1 MKNVLVTGGGGF
13 VGSVI
18 VRQLLENGCKVIVAA
33 RKRYRELENLG
44 AIGRRGDIGDSS
56 FVNDLCRNVDTVF
69 HTAAKAG
76 IWGKWEEYERTNVT
90 GTRNIL
96 IACKEFGIRRLV
108 YTSTPSVVFSGSDIK
123 DGDETLAYSSRFLCH
138 YPKSKVMA
146 EQLVLR
152 GNSPSLTTCAIRP
165 HLVWGPHD
173 PHLIPRL
180 IERGQSGL
188 LKRVGAGENLVDITY
203 VDNVAHAHILAA
215 EAMGKSSKIGGQA
228 YFIGQERPVN
238 LWEWINDL
246 FRDLGIDPVKSHVPF
261 RAAYLIGIILEG
273 LYRLLARSEEPRM
286 TRFLAEQLARSHY
299 FSHAKAREDFG
310 YKPIISLAEGQKR
323 LLTWLRENR

>member
-1 MKNVLVTGGGGF
+1 MEKVVVTGGGGF

-18 VRQLLENGCKVIVAA
+18 VRQLLEKGCKVIVAA
-33 RKRYRELENLG
+33 RRRYHELEKLG
-44 AIGRRGDIGDSS
+44 AISRTGDIGDSS
-56 FVNDLCRNVDTVF
+56 FVNDLCRDVDVVF

-96 IACKEFGIRRLV
+96 AACKELGIRRLV

-123 DGDETLAYSSRFLCH
+123 NGDETLAYSSRFLCH
-138 YPKSKVMA
+138 YAKSKVMA
-146 EQLVLR
+146 EQLVLKA
-152 GNSPSLTTCAIRP
+152 NSSSLTTCAIRP
-165 HLVWGPHD
+165 HLVWGPRD

-180 IERGQSGL
+180 IERGKSGS
-188 LKRVGAGENLVDITY
+188 LKRVGAGDNLVDITY

-215 EAMGKSSKIGGQA
+215 EAMGKGSKIGGQA

-246 FRDLGIDPVKSHVPF
+246 FLDLGIDPVKSHVSF
-261 RAAYLIGIILEG
+261 RTACFIGIILEG
-273 LYRLLARSEEPRM
+273 SYRLLGRSAEPRM

-299 FSHAKAREDFG
+299 FSHAKAKEDFG

-323 LLTWLRENR
+323 LLTWLREKK